1 MRSLQRSRA
10 LLPTKANPPRKAR
23 GKMKRITMVRIGRQ
37 EEDPRYNEDT
47 TTEELMRVSI
57 YIFLFT
63 VYLFALSSVLTDFLS
78 VTQRSDAGALRLKSS
93 SHSTRVLLCLVLLG
107 IASTSA
113 GCASNVQTNALPQG
127 TDKKEK
133 SSTHLAECSTQ
144 GGYYQ
149 QRTRLLGSG
158 VWGKSLAAPRAYS
171 NSEFHP
177 NGRVH

>member
-10 LLPTKANPPRKAR
+10 LLPTKAKPPRKAR

-37 EEDPRYNEDT
+37 EEGPRYNED
-47 TTEELMRVSI
+47 TEELMRVSI

-113 GCASNVQTNALPQG
+113 GCASNVQTHALPQG

-149 QRTRLLGSG
+149 QRTRLLG
-158 VWGKSLAAPRAYS
+158 
-171 NSEFHP
+171 
-177 NGRVH
+177 

>member
-107 IASTSA
+107 IAPTSA
-113 GCASNVQTNALPQG
+113 LSGLCLQRPNALPQG
-127 TDKKEK
+127 TDKNEK

-149 QRTRLLGSG
+149 QRTRLLG
-158 VWGKSLAAPRAYS
+158 
-171 NSEFHP
+171 
-177 NGRVH
+177 